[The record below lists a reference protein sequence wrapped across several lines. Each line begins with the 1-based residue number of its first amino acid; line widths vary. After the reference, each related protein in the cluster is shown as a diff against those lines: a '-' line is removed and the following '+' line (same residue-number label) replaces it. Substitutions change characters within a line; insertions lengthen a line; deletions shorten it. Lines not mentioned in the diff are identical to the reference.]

1 MRSWL
6 ALLVCWSLVVVPSL
20 AVAQPSPADRMMA
33 QALFD
38 DARRLVDQGDVEQ
51 ACPKFEESNRLDP
64 GIGVQ
69 FRLADC
75 YEQVGRLARA
85 WITFVDVAAAS
96 RSQGQTRR
104 EAVARQRAQALQ
116 PRLSKLRIVVEDP
129 TAELVVKRNG
139 VAVGRAQWGTPGPV
153 EPGEHVVTAE
163 APGHRGWR
171 QVVTVVGEGAEV
183 SAVIPPLEELDG
195 AAPAPRPPVSPTA
208 ADSDTLRRGFAIG
221 IGALGLLCIGAGTA
235 AGVVAIDKKEQA
247 DDHCDADNNCL
258 SQGVTL
264 RDEARDAASVSTVSF
279 VVAAAAVTAGAIVW
293 LTVDD
298 DDPSSTGAHR
308 AVLSVGLAPLA
319 VAEGMGLSVIGRF

>member
-1 MRSWL
+1 M
-6 ALLVCWSLVVVPSL
+6 
-20 AVAQPSPADRMMA
+20 
-33 QALFD
+33 
-38 DARRLVDQGDVEQ
+38 
-51 ACPKFEESNRLDP
+51 
-64 GIGVQ
+64 
-69 FRLADC
+69 
-75 YEQVGRLARA
+75 
-85 WITFVDVAAAS
+85 
-96 RSQGQTRR
+96 
-104 EAVARQRAQALQ
+104 
-116 PRLSKLRIVVEDP
+116 
-129 TAELVVKRNG
+129 VKRNG